1 LSGPEL
7 SSLAGRVAATFAVK
21 GGTEEL
27 LRIAAASPRDAWA
40 VGLLVDPKSQGQ
52 VIKHWNGRTWTGVRV
67 PARAAE
73 AWQRTRGPDAP
84 FRSAVAASPG
94 DAWIVASIGGAYLRI
109 AGSRWSVGELP
120 HGGAYNYVGVGSVIA
135 VSNSDVWVFGYLL
148 DENVTAGNVRPYAAR
163 FDGHTWTATTVPGS
177 GTIEGASAASPG
189 SIWAVTSPADGG
201 KPAVLHWTR
210 SAGWERPVQPSL
222 PARAE
227 LTGVLAEAGGRIL
240 AGGSERRSGRAGAD
254 IPGGFCVMAP
264 ERHGS
269 VDISVLLVLL
279 TGHGHVTCY

>member
-1 LSGPEL
+1 
-7 SSLAGRVAATFAVK
+7 
-21 GGTEEL
+21 
-27 LRIAAASPRDAWA
+27 

-120 HGGAYNYVGVGSVIA
+120 HGGAYNYVGVSSVIA

-148 DENVTAGNVRPYAAR
+148 DDNVTAGNVRPYAAR

-201 KPAVLHWTR
+201 KPGW
-210 SAGWERPVQPSL
+210 SALDPVGRL
-222 PARAE
+222 GAAGTAE
-227 LTGVLAEAGGRIL
+227 PPGPRGAHRL
-240 AGGSERRSGRAGAD
+240 AGRGGWQDSGWRLG
-254 IPGGFCVMAP
+254 
-264 ERHGS
+264 
-269 VDISVLLVLL
+269 
-279 TGHGHVTCY
+279 T